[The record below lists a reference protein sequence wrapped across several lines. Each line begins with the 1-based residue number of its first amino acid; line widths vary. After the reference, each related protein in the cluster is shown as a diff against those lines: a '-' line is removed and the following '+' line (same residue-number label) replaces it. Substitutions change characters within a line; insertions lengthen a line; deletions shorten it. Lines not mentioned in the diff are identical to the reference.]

1 MGKKKVI
8 GIIGSPRKD
17 GNTEFLMDKIL
28 KLLENDFDIEKIFL
42 KEYNISPCKECY
54 YCMDK
59 NECSINDDMQDFYL
73 KLKDVDV
80 IILASPIFMGGIT
93 ATLKAFMERTW
104 HLRKGQLKDKMASYI
119 LVGRRDI
126 GSGVNEMEEYLS
138 RLKVIKIPGVI
149 GFGMRKGEVSEDEE
163 SLRDIQRLS
172 AQIINLS
179 QK

>member
-1 MGKKKVI
+1 
-8 GIIGSPRKD
+8 
-17 GNTEFLMDKIL
+17 
-28 KLLENDFDIEKIFL
+28 
-42 KEYNISPCKECY
+42 
-54 YCMDK
+54 
-59 NECSINDDMQDFYL
+59 
-73 KLKDVDV
+73 
-80 IILASPIFMGGIT
+80 
-93 ATLKAFMERTW
+93 
-104 HLRKGQLKDKMASYI
+104 MASYI

-149 GFGMRKGEVSEDEE
+149 GFGMRKGEVSNDEE